1 MKNKDIHEWLLDEGI
16 DPLTTVTTEKGE
28 YYLSDILEKHLTE
41 QLRLFAVSGQSEQLV
56 NFLLHLNDKEL
67 INNHDF
73 DYEKEAKNYLKKI
86 N

>member
-1 MKNKDIHEWLLDEGI
+1 M
-16 DPLTTVTTEKGE
+16 
-28 YYLSDILEKHLTE
+28 E
-41 QLRLFAVSGQSEQLV
+41 QLQSILTDLDNKAITKHQAYDLILVLFDVSRRSEQLV

-73 DYEKEAKNYLKKI
+73 DYEKEAKKYLKKI

>member
-1 MKNKDIHEWLLDEGI
+1 MNR
-16 DPLTTVTTEKGE
+16 PLREHFEVPTYVDVALRTFDYIEE
-28 YYLSDILEKHLTE
+28 LEKYIEYLE
-41 QLRLFAVSGQSEQLV
+41 ALRQFDVSRRSEMLV

-73 DYEKEAKNYLKKI
+73 DYEKEAKKYLKKI

>member
-1 MKNKDIHEWLLDEGI
+1 MNR
-16 DPLTTVTTEKGE
+16 PLRE
-28 YYLSDILEKHLTE
+28 YFEVPTYVDVALRTFDYIEELEKYIEYLE
-41 QLRLFAVSGQSEQLV
+41 ALRQFDVSRRSEMLV

-73 DYEKEAKNYLKKI
+73 DYEKEAKKYLKKI